1 MSLTSSNERTRK
13 TVSAGKIQPSYVVLS
28 HWDVA
33 ILFREIGELKGGG
46 NDLLMFVCVRLCT
59 SIPSLH
65 ESVARFIAERKLG
78 IRIGT
83 GDYV

>member
-33 ILFREIGELKGGG
+33 ILFREVGGLKGEG

-59 SIPSLH
+59 SIPSLY
-65 ESVARFIAERKLG
+65 ESVAMFIAGVEPSIG
-78 IRIGT
+78 IET
-83 GDYV
+83 GDYA